1 VSREQER
8 VCGKRKRKRKSRTG
22 SSERKETTTA
32 KGNHLGFI
40 NPNQAKPQ
48 NGSISI
54 NTAPIDLKTCL
65 NDSPTG
71 KGNQKELKELNDLPT
86 LGGKEKEKTTADP
99 TGCYSLS
106 LSLSPA
112 ERRPTNDESVGC
124 CCCRGKKSVKKL
136 FIFFTD
142 FENGVKK

>member
-106 LSLSPA
+106 LSLSRRTA
-112 ERRPTNDESVGC
+112 TDERRIRRLLLLP
-124 CCCRGKKSVKKL
+124 RKKISEEIIYFL
-136 FIFFTD
+136 H
-142 FENGVKK
+142 